1 LAALARCAPTQGG
14 QMGARTV
21 PFPVPM
27 TLPKRV
33 IDERAPEG
41 GEVEAGSRAGLV
53 EMATISKETMLR

>member
-1 LAALARCAPTQGG
+1 
-14 QMGARTV
+14 MGARTV

-33 IDERAPEG
+33 IGERAPEG

-53 EMATISKETMLR
+53 EMATISKETMLRCYL